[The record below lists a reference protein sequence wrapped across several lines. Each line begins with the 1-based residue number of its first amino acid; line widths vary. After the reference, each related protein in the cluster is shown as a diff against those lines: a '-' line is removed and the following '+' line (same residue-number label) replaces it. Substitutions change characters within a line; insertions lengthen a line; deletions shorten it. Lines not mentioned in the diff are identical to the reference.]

1 MHSFFSCVAPLKC
14 AKNMLQILYS
24 VFWIVF
30 QTFQNLLAFPW
41 SFVLL
46 VGLLPVVSAA
56 PNDDPFSGI
65 TFRAFSQFVKQHF
78 SSRIFL
84 TTVLV
89 VLFTLTNN
97 SDVLNLHARQQHPL
111 PDERLQMI
119 SGWLKALA
127 RALDEKL
134 GQDTGQLFQT
144 TANLNNDQRNSTIA
158 IKLNSL
164 YKLLDLSPYDN
175 EGVFHQSRYK
185 QVRKEIEPAYV
196 ISPTSI
202 QCQTQSC
209 KGRSFHTNTRDR
221 DTPRVTLIKGS
232 KIYEEVH
239 VLSGKCPQ
247 CKTIYYA
254 DHETSA
260 PIDTDGGDDG
270 GTKVYLNNAKYLKVG
285 RSVWVDRVFSGGV
298 INGIYHFHASSSA
311 FVEFWNDTFC
321 ASQKT
326 QSRKIS
332 QRQIWHTFVQE
343 SMRIV
348 AKSSGVILEMEND
361 IPIAQVTKKAFIRLG
376 DSGVI
381 KCARNHSCSQCTHKY
396 KETADRIAGDDP
408 AAVLGVDEH
417 HQVPDLVGEGAELA
431 IQDAAQA
438 RLNAQLAAQA
448 RSNADDAM
456 DVDESSQSS
465 SSSEEASPVTLVV
478 MDGVVMGPTHCAFD
492 NCIEELKNARGG
504 VFCARHEIT
513 HGNLCRMHDCDR
525 PKVAPTHT
533 CAIHQNCWH
542 QHAIRYGWQSFLG
555 IRRLMRR
562 SEEEHVEWLSQR
574 NRQVQPHDEDPGSQ
588 SRKDNHFVPPR
599 FYCVE
604 TICAPCGAGHAWT
617 LFDKAES
624 PTHILN
630 FLDAVYPTPDVRPDY
645 GGRDTEPRILT
656 DSIRSP
662 NKVQGLFLEST
673 RSPSGVSL
681 ESIRTSQGSRHGASC
696 WTPGILLMDS

>member
-1 MHSFFSCVAPLKC
+1 MHSFFSCVAPFKC
-14 AKNMLQILYS
+14 AKNMLQILYF
-24 VFWIVF
+24 VFWIVL
-30 QTFQNLLAFPW
+30 QTLQNLLPVPW

-56 PNDDPFSGI
+56 PSDDPFSGI
-65 TFRAFSQFVKQHF
+65 TFKAFSEFVEQHF
-78 SSRIFL
+78 SSRISL

-89 VLFTLTNN
+89 VLFTLTDN
-97 SDVLNLHARQQHPL
+97 SDVLNLHARQQHPP
-111 PDERLQMI
+111 PDECLQMI

-144 TANLNNDQRNSTIA
+144 TANLNNDQRNSAIA

-209 KGRSFHTNTRDR
+209 NGRSFHTNTRDR

-285 RSVWVDRVFSGGV
+285 RSVWVDHVFSGGV

-311 FVEFWNDTFC
+311 FAEFWNNTFWS
-321 ASQKT
+321 SQTT

-332 QRQIWHTFVQE
+332 RRQVWHTFVQE
-343 SMRIV
+343 SMRMV
-348 AKSSGVILEMEND
+348 AKSSGVTLEMEND
-361 IPIAQVTKKAFIRLG
+361 IPIAQVTKNAFIQLG
-376 DSGVI
+376 DNGVI
-381 KCARNHSCSQCTHKY
+381 KCARNHSCSQCTHEY
-396 KETADRIAGDDP
+396 KKTADRITGDDP
-408 AAVLGVDEH
+408 AAVLGVDEN
-417 HQVPDLVGEGAELA
+417 HQVPALVGEDAELA

-438 RLNAQLAAQA
+438 RLNARLAAQA

-456 DVDESSQSS
+456 DLDESSQSCSSAEDVGASSQNS

-478 MDGVVMGPTHCAFD
+478 MDGVVMGPSHCAFH
-492 NCIEELKNARGG
+492 NCIEELKNA
-504 VFCARHEIT
+504 
-513 HGNLCRMHDCDR
+513 
-525 PKVAPTHT
+525 
-533 CAIHQNCWH
+533 
-542 QHAIRYGWQSFLG
+542 
-555 IRRLMRR
+555 
-562 SEEEHVEWLSQR
+562 
-574 NRQVQPHDEDPGSQ
+574 
-588 SRKDNHFVPPR
+588 
-599 FYCVE
+599 
-604 TICAPCGAGHAWT
+604 
-617 LFDKAES
+617 
-624 PTHILN
+624 
-630 FLDAVYPTPDVRPDY
+630 
-645 GGRDTEPRILT
+645 
-656 DSIRSP
+656 
-662 NKVQGLFLEST
+662 
-673 RSPSGVSL
+673 
-681 ESIRTSQGSRHGASC
+681 
-696 WTPGILLMDS
+696 